1 MIDTTAMEASEWA
14 SLNDRQR
21 AQAGAVSELATEFGM
36 FDQSSGANGA
46 HYAPGA
52 KNPFKAEGL
61 KCGNCIFFNEENS
74 QCQIVAGVIES
85 DAVCKLWI
93 IPETVLAPQPVTRAE
108 LGSMTPQEIMDA
120 KAQGRLDSL
129 LGK

>member
-1 MIDTTAMEASEWA
+1 MAVDTTQMEALEWA

-21 AQAGAVSELATEFGM
+21 SQAEAYTELATEFGM
-36 FDQSSGANGA
+36 FDQTSGANGA

-61 KCGNCIFFNEENS
+61 KCGNCIFFNETNN
-74 QCQIVAGVIES
+74 QCQIVAGPIEP

-93 IPETVLAPQPVTRAE
+93 IPESTLNITDPAQLNKMTSAE
-108 LGSMTPQEIMDA
+108 VMAA
-120 KAQGRLDSL
+120 KASGRLNNL
-129 LGK
+129 LGIK